1 MNAHAE
7 HVNTVSAN
15 AQAGCPECRALLN
28 EGIDRWF
35 AAREAD
41 DSSVIVRILSL
52 ADGSP
57 TSFDNQWL
65 VDYDLSRPGITPDG
79 DLLTAHVETTRD
91 RTQARRFA
99 DFRTAIAVL
108 SQPSG
113 RTRADGEPDR
123 PMTAFNL
130 SVERASECL

>member
-7 HVNTVSAN
+7 HVDTVSAN

-28 EGIDRWF
+28 EGIDRWI

-65 VDYDLSRPGITPDG
+65 VDYDLSRPSITPDG
-79 DLLTAHVETTRD
+79 ELMSAHIETTEHRKH
-91 RTQARRFA
+91 ARRFF

-113 RTRADGEPDR
+113 RTRADGMPDR
-123 PMTAFNL
+123 PMTAFNV
-130 SVERASECL
+130 SIERAADA